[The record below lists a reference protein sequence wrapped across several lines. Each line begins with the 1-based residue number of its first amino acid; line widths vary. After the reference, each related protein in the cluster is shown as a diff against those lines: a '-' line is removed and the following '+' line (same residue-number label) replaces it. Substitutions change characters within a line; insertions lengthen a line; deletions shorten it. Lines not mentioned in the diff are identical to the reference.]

1 MQLRLRRHSYRF
13 AEQVL
18 NSKLAL
24 KEEVKKTIENLNP
37 DPSDL
42 SRPKFNEVQ
51 GTKFVSLSW
60 KDQSDVFKDREDEI
74 NGEPLI

>member
-24 KEEVKKTIENLNP
+24 KEEIEKAIFIQFPHKSPPLGFP
-37 DPSDL
+37 YASAPIPSL
-42 SRPKFNEVQ
+42 
-51 GTKFVSLSW
+51 
-60 KDQSDVFKDREDEI
+60 
-74 NGEPLI
+74 